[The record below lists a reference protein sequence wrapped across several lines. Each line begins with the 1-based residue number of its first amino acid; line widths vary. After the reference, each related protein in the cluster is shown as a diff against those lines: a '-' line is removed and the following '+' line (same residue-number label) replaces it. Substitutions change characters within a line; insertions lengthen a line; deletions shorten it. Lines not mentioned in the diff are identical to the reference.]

1 MCTMDWSVLRQHLG
15 GGGGG
20 GYFGLKTQSSFAMFF
35 LCLPSSLGL
44 NFCKKGGKKRS
55 KVKKEESEKNKKDV
69 KVLTCIYFSLC

>member
-1 MCTMDWSVLRQHLG
+1 M
-15 GGGGG
+15 
-20 GYFGLKTQSSFAMFF
+20 KTQSSFAMFF